1 MLYPITTATRTLTDL
16 SGIWKFIINKELKE
30 IDVKQ
35 SLPTKDVMAVP
46 ASFNDQGV
54 ISEIRDHSSFVWY
67 ETEMSIAKPLLNKRI
82 ALMHILYLIFFSA

>member
-1 MLYPITTATRTLTDL
+1 M
-16 SGIWKFIINKELKE
+16 INKELKE

-67 ETEMSIAKPLLNKRI
+67 ETEMSIVKPLLNERLVLRFGSAAHEAWVYI
-82 ALMHILYLIFFSA
+82 NGEFVMHHKGGFTPFGRRN